1 MMHSEKAASPSFC
14 EDRPLV
20 CTHKK
25 RRSKVHRQE
34 KLSLGACLDGNYVYK
49 GCEKVTNEQRY
60 RRFLWVFLGVGVALL
75 FFCLFLFLEEKIP
88 DHINLVQGEE
98 QTLNFDLP
106 QDAVIYE
113 AAVEADASG
122 AKAIPKENLHITGDG
137 VIGNKTGDYAISCKL
152 FGIIPIKSIQVS
164 VVEQNWVY
172 PCGDPVGIY
181 MKTDGVL
188 VVGTGS
194 IKGMDGISYEPAY
207 HIVQSGDYILSANGT
222 ETPNKETLIQT
233 IHESQGKP
241 ITLRVRRG
249 EEEMEMA
256 LQPVMTEEQDYK
268 VGIWVRSDT
277 QGIGTM
283 TYVDSQGHFGALG
296 HGINDIDTS
305 TLLELKKGTLYAS
318 TIRSVIKGSKGV
330 PGELAG
336 VIHYRDDAVLGTI
349 EKNTETG
356 IFGTLSCD
364 LNCFHLEGPVE
375 VAYKQDVETGPAVIR
390 SALNGTVKEYDIEIE
405 KVYMNSSDA
414 NKGMVIKVTDPELLE
429 LTGGIVQGMSGSPI
443 LQNGKLIGA
452 VTHVFV
458 QDSTS
463 GYGIFIENMLRQ

>member
-1 MMHSEKAASPSFC
+1 MQNGCITLF
-14 EDRPLV
+14 LI
-20 CTHKK
+20 
-25 RRSKVHRQE
+25 
-34 KLSLGACLDGNYVYK
+34 NYVEK

-60 RRFLWVFLGVGVALL
+60 RRFLWILLGIGISLFFFCSLL
-75 FFCLFLFLEEKIP
+75 FFYEKIP
-88 DHINLVQGEE
+88 DHMNLVQGEK
-98 QTLNFDLP
+98 QTLNFQIPKDT
-106 QDAVIYE
+106 VVYE
-113 AAVEADASG
+113 AAVEADVSG
-122 AKAIPKENLHITGDG
+122 KTTIPSENLHITANS
-137 VIGNKTGDYAISCKL
+137 VIANETGNYAISCKL
-152 FGIIPIKSIQVS
+152 FGLIPIKSIQVS

-181 MKTDGVL
+181 MKTNGVL

-194 IKGMDGISYEPAY
+194 IEGLDGISYEPAY
-207 HIVQSGDYILSANGT
+207 HIVQSGDYILAANGT
-222 ETPNKETLIQT
+222 ETPNKETLVQVV
-233 IHESQGKP
+233 HESQGKP
-241 ITLRVRRG
+241 VTLRVRRG
-249 EEEMEMA
+249 SEEMEMA
-256 LQPVMTEEQDYK
+256 LQPVMTREEDYK

-318 TIRSVIKGSKGV
+318 TIRSVIKGTKGV

-356 IFGTLSCD
+356 IFGTLSCNLD
-364 LNCFHLEGPVE
+364 CFHLEGPVE
-375 VAYKQDVETGPAVIR
+375 VAYKQEVQEGPALIR
-390 SALNGTVKEYDIEIE
+390 SAIDGTMKEYAIEIE
-405 KVYMNSSDA
+405 KIYLNSSDA
-414 NKGMVIKVTDPELLE
+414 NKGLVIEVTDPELLE

-458 QDSTS
+458 NDPTR
-463 GYGIFIENMLRQ
+463 GYGIFIENMIGQ